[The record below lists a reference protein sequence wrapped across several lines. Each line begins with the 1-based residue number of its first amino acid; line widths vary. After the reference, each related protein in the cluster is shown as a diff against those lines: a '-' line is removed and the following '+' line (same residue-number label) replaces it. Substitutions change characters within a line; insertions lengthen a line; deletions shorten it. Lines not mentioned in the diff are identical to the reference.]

1 MKHNESEYLDKLF
14 ATSSDVTDEVEVDIP
29 QAELSDGLTER
40 LYGIAET
47 LPESAA
53 PEKTEATI
61 DATQGTGA
69 KIFAFPKFAAVAA
82 SLFVAVMGFQ
92 FYQQQKTLRQLEQ
105 AQADLATALQYLGEA
120 NRIARS
126 EVLGSLQENM
136 QKAAVK
142 PAVRMSR
149 DALMPKFNDRD
160 FENKP
165 RNHSL

>member
-29 QAELSDGLTER
+29 QAELTEGLTEK

-47 LPESAA
+47 LPESAKPA
-53 PEKTEATI
+53 QSELIAQVS
-61 DATQGTGA
+61 QGAGA
-69 KIFAFPKFAAVAA
+69 KIFAFPKYAAVAA

-105 AQADLATALQYLGEA
+105 AQADLATALHYLGEA

-126 EVLGSLQENM
+126 EVLGSLQDNM

-149 DALMPKFNDRD
+149 DALMPKFNDRE